1 MSIGGWIILAV
12 VVALAAWVIA
22 IYNGLVTLRN
32 RF

>member
-1 MSIGGWIILAV
+1 MGFWIFLGII
-12 VVALAAWVIA
+12 VALVVWAVT